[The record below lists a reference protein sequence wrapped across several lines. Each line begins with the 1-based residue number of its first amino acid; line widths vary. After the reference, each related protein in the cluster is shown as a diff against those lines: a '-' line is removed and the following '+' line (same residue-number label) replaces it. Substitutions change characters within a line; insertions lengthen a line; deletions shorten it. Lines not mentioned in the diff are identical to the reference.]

1 MFHRKSEIH
10 QPFTNPRNKVGSSEN
25 VKIPFISGRVRLLKE
40 LGLYIVR
47 NANLGW
53 KERFKLLTC
62 TSISLF
68 KHSKLVA

>member
-1 MFHRKSEIH
+1 MLHRKSEIH
-10 QPFTNPRNKVGSSEN
+10 QPSTDPRNKVGSSEY
-25 VKIPFISGRVRLLKE
+25 VKIPFISGRFGILKE

-62 TSISLF
+62 TSVSLF
-68 KHSKLVA
+68 RHSKLVT